1 MNALS
6 MLKCWKHVWV
16 LCKHPGKTFGKSVQ
30 ICEACGHDI
39 FIPAFKM
46 RKMSAL
52 LSPTG
57 QPTMIPMQVF
67 ACAKCGHINKEFQ
80 LKEENDT
87 V

>member
-1 MNALS
+1 MNNPQQPQMKVDLNQTTA
-6 MLKCWKHVWV
+6 V
-16 LCKHPGKTFGKSVQ
+16 